1 MREIEENKTY
11 RHFKGNVYKVLFIG
25 NDSEKTDENGNPV
38 KVVIY
43 KSNHD
48 GKIWVRPYDNF
59 ISKVDKEKYPNINQA
74 EYAIKLFV
82 INSDLSGFTN
92 DNKESIDIDMT
103 FIYLV

>member
-48 GKIWVRPYDNF
+48 GTIWVRPYDNF
-59 ISKVDKEKYPNINQA
+59 ISKVDKEKYPSA
-74 EYAIKLFV
+74 EQEYRFEMV
-82 INSDLSGFTN
+82 D
-92 DNKESIDIDMT
+92 
-103 FIYLV
+103 